1 MTIARRTTLALLL
14 AATLTGCVAYYPTA
28 MPAPGPSIFERSFDA
43 ALNAAADSGVS
54 VTSADRTSGR
64 IVGSKAGAA
73 VTINL
78 LRQGDGSVRIEFGAQ
93 GSTQSN
99 PTLAEQLN
107 LAYERR
113 MGR

>member
-1 MTIARRTTLALLL
+1 M
-14 AATLTGCVAYYPTA
+14 AATLGGCVAYYPA
-28 MPAPGPSIFERSFDA
+28 AVPAPGPSTFDRSFDA
-43 ALNAAADSGVS
+43 ALNAAADSGVT
-54 VTSADRTSGR
+54 VTSADRASGR

-78 LRQGDGSVRIEFGAQ
+78 QRQGDGSVRIEFGTQA
-93 GSTQSN
+93 STQTN

>member
-1 MTIARRTTLALLL
+1 MTTARRTTLTLLL
-14 AATLTGCVAYYPTA
+14 AATLSGCVAYYPTT
-28 MPAPGPSIFERSFDA
+28 MPAPGPSTFDRSFDA
-43 ALNAAADSGVS
+43 AQNAAADSGVS
-54 VTSADRTSGR
+54 VTSADRASGR

-78 LRQGDGSVRIEFGAQ
+78 LRQGDGSVRIEFSAPA
-93 GSTQSN
+93 STQSN